1 MKIIYLIHIVL
12 LIMNINFTKSDGMIN
27 EDIKSSFISMEE
39 LLNGK
44 TQVNVISCNSY
55 NDEIITTEYFLEF
68 VKNNINLSDKDGQ
81 IKTVISIFE

>member
-1 MKIIYLIHIVL
+1 
-12 LIMNINFTKSDGMIN
+12 MNINFTKSDGMIN